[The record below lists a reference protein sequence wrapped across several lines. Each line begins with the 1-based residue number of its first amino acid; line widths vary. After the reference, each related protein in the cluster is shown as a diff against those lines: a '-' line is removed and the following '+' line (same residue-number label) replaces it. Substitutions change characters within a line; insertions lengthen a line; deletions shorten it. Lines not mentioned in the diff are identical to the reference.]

1 MSYTA
6 RSHQRTRRLLALL
19 MVLHVPCVHAQRSG
33 FRPGAIPDEASPVTT
48 PHRTGIS
55 LGVYSIAAPGVTI
68 TGADVDGEFKTK
80 SGGGAGVVLGIG
92 VTPLLSVFAS
102 IDIAK
107 QQSSAADY
115 DGTFGLAHAEA
126 GVQLNLATQGART
139 VPYLLGSIGRRGVG
153 AKVFSVQ
160 DDADVDM
167 TLTERA
173 LSLGG
178 GISTTSRLRGP
189 RRWDSVPCRVVRPLQ
204 VKRRAPRSTF
214 AAVLLSGPGCRRHL
228 ASLVTSRWHV
238 RAGAAA
244 A

>member
-167 TLTERA
+167 TLYGRA
-173 LSLGG
+173 LSVGG
-178 GISTTSRLRGP
+178 GIQHYFSPHMALDAGIQYSTGSFDHFKSNGESSPLDVRSSTS
-189 RRWDSVPCRVVRPLQ
+189 
-204 VKRRAPRSTF
+204 
-214 AAVLLSGPGCRRHL
+214 
-228 ASLVTSRWHV
+228 V
-238 RAGAAA
+238 RARLGVTWHP
-244 A
+244 